1 MIRVLADGVVVYDSR
16 LEDYKLL
23 GLTITTGLNKAGT
36 ASIVM
41 PPGHPAYNQFTSY
54 RTVIEVYRDNALLFR
69 GRVLYPTD
77 DFYNRRT
84 LTCEGELNFFR
95 DGIARPYLYQ
105 DSPAAIFSQV
115 VDLYNAQVEKFKQ
128 FTVGT
133 VTVTDPN
140 NYIRLESES
149 AEPFS
154 DTINKL
160 LERCGGYLV
169 FTSEPLKG
177 RVISWY
183 ADLDYRS
190 NQVVEFGEN
199 LLSFSRTGANTDMA
213 TVVIPYGA
221 KDETT
226 GQRVTIESV
235 NDGLDFIQDYD
246 AVALRGVIAQAVYW
260 DDVAEPANL
269 LIKAQQYLE
278 SKKNAVTTLELSAVD
293 LSLLDSSIDRYQ
305 VGDWIRVR
313 SKPHGLDDMFQLT
326 ERTENLL
333 NPADSAITLGRDT
346 TTLTGADAAGDRSA
360 SAGIAR
366 VETNVKADISGSLS
380 AAIEETKL
388 SLSTLI
394 QQTAESIQTEVAEQY
409 ATNDSVRRAIST
421 SMTQLADQFEFL
433 FTELQTVVDSNDSE
447 AREQFLEIKKY
458 IRFEDGNII
467 LGENGNELT
476 LRIQNDRIS
485 FLDAGA
491 EVAYFSNQRLNVT
504 DGTFLHSLRV
514 GNIAAL
520 PRANGNLSIVRVVE

>member
-54 RTVIEVYRDNALLFR
+54 RTVIEVYRDNTLLFR

-115 VDLYNAQVEKFKQ
+115 IDLYNAQVEKFKQ

-169 FTSEPLKG
+169 CTSEPLKG
-177 RVISWY
+177 RVINWY
-183 ADLDYRS
+183 ADLDYKS

-213 TVVIPYGA
+213 TVIIPYGA

-235 NDGLDFIQDYD
+235 NYGLDFIQDYD

-260 DDVAEPANL
+260 DDVTEPANL
-269 LIKAQQYLE
+269 LTKARQYLA

-293 LSLLDSSIDRYQ
+293 LSLLDSSIDSYRI
-305 VGDWIRVR
+305 GDLVRVR
-313 SKPHGLDDMFQLT
+313 SRPHGLDDIFRLV
-326 ERTENLL
+326 ERKYDLL
-333 NPADSAITLGRDT
+333 NPSNDYITLGHDV
-346 TTLTGADAAGDRSA
+346 TTLTGADAANNRQLMNQA
-360 SAGIAR
+360 KR
-366 VETNVKADISGSLS
+366 T
-380 AAIEETKL
+380 AAQ
-388 SLSTLI
+388 I
-394 QQTAESIQTEVAEQY
+394 QRQIDNLDVLVTVPTP
-409 ATNDSVRRAIST
+409 IST
-421 SMTQLADQFEFL
+421 SSGAWLTAKDGKYL
-433 FTELQTVVDSNDSE
+433 
-447 AREQFLEIKKY
+447 IYKK
-458 IRFEDGNII
+458 G
-467 LGENGNELT
+467 
-476 LRIQNDRIS
+476 
-485 FLDAGA
+485 
-491 EVAYFSNQRLNVT
+491 
-504 DGTFLHSLRV
+504 
-514 GNIAAL
+514 
-520 PRANGNLSIVRVVE
+520 